1 MYITI
6 LTMSSRGDVQPFI
19 ALALGLPP
27 PIHRAESFRQL
38 DTCSAPNTCLHGGK
52 LLKALTY
59 RAMIT
64 PTPSAKRSHRWGVLG
79 YGYGIQVS
87 DREGLQELSH
97 SGYVPGYISTLI
109 YYPKQLFSV
118 VVLENTAWL
127 TNDISRVFSV
137 HDRLREI
144 IRNRSAN
151 L

>member
-1 MYITI
+1 MRK
-6 LTMSSRGDVQPFI
+6 S
-19 ALALGLPP
+19 
-27 PIHRAESFRQL
+27 RAESGIISTVGNLQRW
-38 DTCSAPNTCLHGGK
+38 NRCLHGVK

-79 YGYGIQVS
+79 YGLGIQVS
-87 DREGLQELSH
+87 AREDLLELSH

-109 YYPKQLFSV
+109 YYPQQQVSV

-127 TNDISRVFSV
+127 TSDISRVFSV

-144 IRNRSAN
+144 IRNMIMGWARQPVP
-151 L
+151 